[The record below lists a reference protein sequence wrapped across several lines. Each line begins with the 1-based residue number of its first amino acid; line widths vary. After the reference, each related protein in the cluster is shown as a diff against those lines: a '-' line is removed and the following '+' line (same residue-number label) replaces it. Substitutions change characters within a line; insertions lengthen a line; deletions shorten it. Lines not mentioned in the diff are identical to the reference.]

1 MKKFIIFM
9 LIIFIRISVFAELSI
24 DEFIVIDK
32 KRNANIELGEKF
44 SEIIKKYPDI
54 SYIGEKKYSN
64 MIYKRYEANGIIFS
78 ISAYAKSEQDAILL
92 GMEVISTNFITK
104 RGVTIGYTKEN
115 VISIYGNADFVQDN
129 IHYFINSEYDV
140 LELKF
145 WFNEISTVASI
156 ELFAG
161 T

>member
-1 MKKFIIFM
+1 MKRFIIFM
-9 LIIFIRISVFAELSI
+9 LLILICISVFAELAM
-24 DEFIVIDK
+24 DEFVVLDK
-32 KRNANIELGEKF
+32 KRNINIELGEKF

-64 MIYKRYEANGIIFS
+64 IIYKRYEANGIIFS

-92 GMEVISTNFITK
+92 SMEIISNNFFTK
-104 RGVTIGYTKEN
+104 RGVTIGCTKEN

-129 IHYFINSEYDV
+129 IHYFINSEWDV

-145 WFNEISTVASI
+145 QFNEKGTVASI